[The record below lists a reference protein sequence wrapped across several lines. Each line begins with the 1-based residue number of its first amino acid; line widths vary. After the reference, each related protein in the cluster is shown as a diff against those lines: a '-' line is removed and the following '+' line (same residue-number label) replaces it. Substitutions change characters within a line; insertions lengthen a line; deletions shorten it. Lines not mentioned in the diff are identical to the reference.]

1 MTRWPYGRWRAASAP
16 EFRAPRADCDDDCN
30 GPNRSKCPGRT
41 FARFCILFSAA
52 RQGGAPNSAPPP
64 WPPGQPGW
72 GAARG
77 APRNGHGRASARLP
91 PSLRHHA
98 AAMPPSGA
106 LSNVAMCK
114 RLHMATLER
123 APLGGI
129 AAAWWRS
136 DGGRRALAL
145 PCPLRGAPRAAPQPG
160 CPGGQGGGAELG
172 APPWRAAEKRMQ
184 KRAKVRPGHL
194 LRFGPLQSSSQSA
207 RGARNSGADAA
218 RQRP

>member
-1 MTRWPYGRWRAASAP
+1 MTRWPYGRWWVAARNSG
-16 EFRAPRADCDDDCN
+16 AD

-98 AAMPPSGA
+98 VAMPPPLA
-106 LSNVAMCK
+106 LA
-114 RLHMATLER
+114 HGTLKR
-123 APLGGI
+123 APPRGPRLTVRGVGVPPWRPPRGNNDARVGRVGGWPFPEGKCVLGYTPGKGMQPWACTSEKNY
-129 AAAWWRS
+129 AAR
-136 DGGRRALAL
+136 
-145 PCPLRGAPRAAPQPG
+145 PRPRDTK
-160 CPGGQGGGAELG
+160 CPGGQ
-172 APPWRAAEKRMQ
+172 
-184 KRAKVRPGHL
+184 
-194 LRFGPLQSSSQSA
+194 
-207 RGARNSGADAA
+207 
-218 RQRP
+218 